1 MCVGQIDPLAVL
13 VLSMFEDRSS
23 HRFYLQHP
31 PPPCTP
37 TALRLWCRSRW
48 PLWSDRTEA
57 EPEPADSR
65 PSPRH
70 SAPQTHTPGPDS
82 PSAGSEPA
90 RAGRSFSPGVC
101 VRTSRDH
108 VFVYLYGW
116 GVDLKLLKDGEGLFV
131 QFVADGDVGDVG
143 SVVIVQPVDVLHDPR
158 PVRFDG
164 RQDQQ
169 VLQVPDAKDT
179 FNIIT
184 YIQCLIYIRS
194 QLHKLSHHVKTVLRT
209 SLTNKQLHSVPVAQW

>member
-1 MCVGQIDPLAVL
+1 MLFSHIKTVVMCVVVLGIQRPLAVL
-13 VLSMFEDRSS
+13 VLRMFEDRSS
-23 HRFYLQHP
+23 HRFYWQHR

-37 TALRLWCRSRW
+37 TALQLWCRSRW

-82 PSAGSEPA
+82 PCARSEPA
-90 RAGRSFSPGVC
+90 RDRASVQTSVC
-101 VRTSRDH
+101 RPSRDH

-116 GVDLKLLKDGEGLFV
+116 GVDVKLLEDGEGLFV
-131 QFVADGDVGDVG
+131 QLVADGDVGDVR

-164 RQDQQ
+164 RQDQE

-179 FNIIT
+179 F
-184 YIQCLIYIRS
+184 YYHHIQSIYN
-194 QLHKLSHHVKTVLRT
+194 LHYR
-209 SLTNKQLHSVPVAQW
+209 PVA